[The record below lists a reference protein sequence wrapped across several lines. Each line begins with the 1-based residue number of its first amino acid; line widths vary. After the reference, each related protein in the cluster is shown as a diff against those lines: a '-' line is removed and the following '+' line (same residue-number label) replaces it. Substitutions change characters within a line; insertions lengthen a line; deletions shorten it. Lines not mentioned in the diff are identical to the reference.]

1 MDAPS
6 VKDLVAEI
14 EALKKEVAALKLV
27 CENLPVH
34 LQIQNDVIK
43 AQKKAQKKERLEV
56 ARKKT
61 KEEQEAEDCPV
72 KIDKIRKK
80 GENARK
86 ENPDAGH
93 WWARREKVKFYE
105 HSGHSSLI
113 VWQECGKCG
122 IQKNESRF
130 GFS

>member
-1 MDAPS
+1 MDG
-6 VKDLVAEI
+6 LVAEI

-43 AQKKAQKKERLEV
+43 AQKKAQKKERLEL
-56 ARKKT
+56 ARQKT
-61 KEEQEAEDCPV
+61 KQEQEDEDCPV
-72 KIDKIRKK
+72 KVDRTKNKAMRFD
-80 GENARK
+80 R
-86 ENPDAGH
+86 DTGH
-93 WWARREKVKFYE
+93 WWRRREKIK
-105 HSGHSSLI
+105 HDSGGSSLI

-122 IQKNESRF
+122 IEKNESRC